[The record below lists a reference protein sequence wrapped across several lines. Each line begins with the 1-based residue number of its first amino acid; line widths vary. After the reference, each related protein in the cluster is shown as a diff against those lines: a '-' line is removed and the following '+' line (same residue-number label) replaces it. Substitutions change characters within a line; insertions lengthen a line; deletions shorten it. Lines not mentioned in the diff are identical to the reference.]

1 MMTVYGYLFLAADRD
16 HLVPVADQSSAIA
29 AFATSIGLEVTE
41 ICVEEGGSLKKPF
54 RDRLQGGVL
63 LGRLQPGDVVIVLRS
78 EWVLASAS
86 SAVRLLD
93 DLRKR
98 RIALFCV
105 DLRENITLSTERRLV
120 VSEGNR
126 ELVRALL
133 AALAACESS
142 SHGDAIRA
150 AKRKS
155 KRQGRYIGGPVPFGW
170 RVDDKGFLRQH
181 PDQQRVIE
189 AIREMRGAGHS
200 FREIAGRLGDEQGI
214 SLSHEGVRRILSG
227 DQARKEREKIAANTP
242 PDR

>member
-16 HLVPVADQSSAIA
+16 HLVPVADQSSGIA
-29 AFATSIGLEVTE
+29 AFAASVGLELTE

-54 RDRLQGGVL
+54 RDRPEGGKL
-63 LGRLQPGDVVIVLRS
+63 LGRLHPGDAVIVLRS
-78 EWVLASAS
+78 EWVLASAG

-98 RIALFCV
+98 RIALYCV
-105 DLRENITLSTERRLV
+105 DLKENMTLPAERRLV
-120 VSEGNR
+120 VSEGNQD
-126 ELVRALL
+126 LVRSLL
-133 AALAACESS
+133 AALAACDSS
-142 SHGDAIRA
+142 SHGEAIRA

-155 KRQGRYIGGPVPFGW
+155 RRQGRYIGGPVPFGW
-170 RVDDKGFLRQH
+170 RVDANGFLRQH

-189 AIREMRGAGHS
+189 DIREMRAAGHS

-227 DQARKEREKIAANTP
+227 DRARKERENLARP
-242 PDR
+242 LSGR